1 MEVKNWETDERRMN
15 HRVGPALFHKVR
27 VIVGQKLNP
36 IAYGVTLPTQ
46 IAQAFSG
53 CLLSVHISGTSI
65 IMDSGCRI

>member
-36 IAYGVTLPTQ
+36 IAYGVTLPTE
-46 IAQAFSG
+46 IAQTFSG
-53 CLLSVHISGTSI
+53 CLLSIHVSGTSI
-65 IMDSGCRI
+65 IMESGCRI